1 MHSWWMGVL
10 SIVVFLSKNRTVGVR
25 PTHMTT
31 FGGGEAYFLPPGAE
45 NPSYAI
51 GAERRYRAPAEH
63 LKIDFIMRTSG
74 RAGGARCR
82 SAANRRTAI
91 SLFVRSSF
99 FFHFVPTEPPH
110 IILSAGAYLPDV
122 WPWTVPRTPTGV
134 ACSIFSAIVPTF
146 PSLSSILRGRRSKC
160 VKIIVRDPRRRCRPG
175 ALFTKYLT
183 IFHKIVLSSSSDR
196 VMIVT
201 CDALR
206 FLLGIS

>member
-1 MHSWWMGVL
+1 
-10 SIVVFLSKNRTVGVR
+10 
-25 PTHMTT
+25 MTT
-31 FGGGEAYFLPPGAE
+31 FGGGEAHFLRPGAE
-45 NPSYAI
+45 NPSYATA
-51 GAERRYRAPAEH
+51 AERRYRAPAEH